1 MLMSPV
7 TLILRFI
14 FGVILSGGLALWAGV
29 PFPIDIIFVLSVGVM
44 AGVWGDKFVLGFMSL
59 MRYFR

>member
-14 FGVILSGGLALWAGV
+14 FGVILAGALLVWVGL
-29 PFPIDIIFVLSVGVM
+29 PFPINIVFVFSVGIM
-44 AGVWGDKFVLGFMSL
+44 AGLWGDKFILGFMSL